1 MAKRIVHIIGN
12 GDSAMLYNKTGEKK
26 GLKITCNIP
35 PFEVPD
41 AYATAIVDF
50 KFISTIHKGELDPP
64 GQWICGVRPKMYCEK
79 NTAFY
84 MKVAN
89 RIKEF
94 YTKKPKYAANYTDFN
109 CGHFA
114 TYYALEKLKAEEVHM
129 YGFDS
134 ILDMN
139 LRSYTDLVLNSDR
152 GAMNNLRLSN
162 NWRPLWQNMFKDFK
176 NVEFN
181 IYHFH
186 NKAKIKHGQNVNI
199 HVIPK
204 KGLQKTG

>member
-1 MAKRIVHIIGN
+1 MPRVVHIIGN
-12 GDSAMLYNKTGEKK
+12 GDSAMLYQKFEERK

-50 KFISTIHKGELDPP
+50 KFIDTIKKGELNPK

-79 NTAFY
+79 HTAFY
-84 MKVAN
+84 LKVAN

-94 YTKKPKYAANYTDFN
+94 YTKKPKYAKNYTDFN

-114 TYYALEKLKAEEVHM
+114 TYYALEKLKADEVHM

-134 ILDMN
+134 MLDMN
-139 LRSYTDLVLNSDR
+139 LRSYTDLVLGSDR
-152 GAMNNLRLSN
+152 GAMNNVRLSG
-162 NWRPLWQNMFKDFK
+162 NWRPIWEHMFKEFK
-176 NVEFN
+176 NVQFHV
-181 IYHFH
+181 YHFH
-186 NKAKIKHGQNVNI
+186 NKAKIKYDKNVNI
-199 HVIPK
+199 HVMPK
-204 KGLQKTG
+204 KGVQEAE

>member
-1 MAKRIVHIIGN
+1 
-12 GDSAMLYNKTGEKK
+12 
-26 GLKITCNIP
+26 
-35 PFEVPD
+35 
-41 AYATAIVDF
+41 
-50 KFISTIHKGELDPP
+50 
-64 GQWICGVRPKMYCEK
+64 
-79 NTAFY
+79 
-84 MKVAN
+84 
-89 RIKEF
+89 
-94 YTKKPKYAANYTDFN
+94 
-109 CGHFA
+109 
-114 TYYALEKLKAEEVHM
+114 M

-204 KGLQKTG
+204 KGLQKAG